1 MTQEEFH
8 KLVHLVIDSPA
19 KPPETLFIG
28 GMDNWHARARL
39 AHFLAMPTINKPET
53 ALELFHSVVDVDVDE
68 ENAED
73 VEEKVFALQR
83 LSSLTKEVEGPNE
96 KALDYINKAIE
107 LAESTDFLYKYILRG
122 ELWGDRWNLM
132 HALELTKDA
141 EEEVDERIEAY
152 KDIPI
157 EHNSYLYYGY
167 RFKAQLAA
175 ERGVT
180 LVAKDYMHMAIHSM
194 EIPAEYQEGLD
205 KAFAATHDIELTY
218 ILDGVYR
225 NLHFEEEVREK
236 DVVLNYKLVEG
247 RALSRNAIALLK
259 IAGYDES
266 VVTGARAQAERF
278 EKTGEWK
285 L

>member
-132 HALELTKDA
+132 HAIELTKDA

-205 KAFAATHDIELTY
+205 KAFAATHDNASW
-218 ILDGVYR
+218 ILRDVDLATPNPD
-225 NLHFEEEVREK
+225 NLHW
-236 DVVLNYKLVEG
+236 D
-247 RALSRNAIALLK
+247 I
-259 IAGYDES
+259 
-266 VVTGARAQAERF
+266 
-278 EKTGEWK
+278 
-285 L
+285 

>member
-205 KAFAATHDIELTY
+205 KAFAATHDNASW
-218 ILDGVYR
+218 ILRDVDLATPNPD
-225 NLHFEEEVREK
+225 NLHW
-236 DVVLNYKLVEG
+236 D
-247 RALSRNAIALLK
+247 I
-259 IAGYDES
+259 
-266 VVTGARAQAERF
+266 
-278 EKTGEWK
+278 
-285 L
+285 